1 MTRMVLV
8 EFESSSTADELLS
21 AACTL
26 GPGAMKA
33 RLADWAALR
42 DRCSNVRRDGSRAVL
57 VLAANEPL
65 DDLARL
71 IDLESECCGFYHF
84 TLRVAGDRRE
94 LEIDAGPTGAPAV
107 AALLSL
113 GS

>member
-1 MTRMVLV
+1 MVVV
-8 EFESSSTADELLS
+8 EFEAAPAADELLS

-26 GPGAMKA
+26 GPGAMKS
-33 RLADWAALR
+33 RLAEWTALR
-42 DRCSNVRRDGSRAVL
+42 DRCSEVSRDGSRTVL

-65 DDLARL
+65 DELARL

-84 TLRVAGDRRE
+84 SLRVAGGRRE
-94 LEIDAGPTGAPAV
+94 LEIDAGPTGGPAV